1 MTKMYTSLNRLS
13 ALTTRTGQKY
23 NYKRIKVPKYKKKR
37 YKKMNTSLSR
47 LSVLATRT
55 GQKYQRTKVPK
66 YKKNRRKVQ
75 KDDKD
80 DLLFEQMAGFYKQS
94 FKSFWNQAT
103 FY

>member
-1 MTKMYTSLNRLS
+1 MNTSLRRWS
-13 ALTTRTGQKY
+13 VLTTRTGHKY

-66 YKKNRRKVQ
+66 YKKEK
-75 KDDKD
+75 
-80 DLLFEQMAGFYKQS
+80 
-94 FKSFWNQAT
+94 KST
-103 FY
+103 KR